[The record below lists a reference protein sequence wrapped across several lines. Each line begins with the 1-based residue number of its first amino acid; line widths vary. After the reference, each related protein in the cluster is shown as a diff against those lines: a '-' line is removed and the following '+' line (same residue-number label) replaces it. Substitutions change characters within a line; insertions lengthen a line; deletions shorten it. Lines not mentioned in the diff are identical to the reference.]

1 MRPSLLCFNYSSCQ
15 KKKITS
21 ILMAEAADRGAL
33 AGYWE
38 QVEEGGGGEMEEG
51 EQGLKPAPRG
61 RAWLVTKTHLIPLFS
76 SP

>member
-1 MRPSLLCFNYSSCQ
+1 
-15 KKKITS
+15 
-21 ILMAEAADRGAL
+21 MAEAADRGAL